1 MKPYVKINFACSL
14 DGRIASRG
22 GKAFKFSDDD
32 DLARVHRMRSES
44 DIILVGRNT
53 INLDDPKLVVN
64 EKYHKSEYIP
74 DAAIMDSNLTV
85 NYKARVFTY
94 PRKVV
99 IFCGSGAKDEKIPG
113 NLRSKIV
120 LRRSE
125 TPRPDSGFVL
135 RELGKMG
142 YSRIMIEGGKSV
154 ITSFISEGNWD
165 EISIFYSP
173 VMMGEEG
180 IPMFGTSEYPI
191 ELGTPEV
198 SKFGKGFLV
207 RIKKGL

>member
-1 MKPYVKINFACSL
+1 MKPYVRINFACSI
-14 DGRIASRG
+14 DGRIASRE
-22 GKAFKFSDDD
+22 GKAFKFSNLE
-32 DLARVHRMRSES
+32 DLTRVHRMRSES

-64 EKYHKSEYIP
+64 EKYHRSDHIP
-74 DAAIMDSNLTV
+74 DAAILDSDLTV
-85 NYKARVFTY
+85 NYEARVFSY

-99 IFCGSGAKDEKIPG
+99 IFCGSQANEEKVPES
-113 NLRSKIV
+113 LRSKIV
-120 LRRSE
+120 LRKSE
-125 TPRPDSGFVL
+125 KSRPDSGYIV

-142 YSRIMIEGGKSV
+142 YYRIMIEGGKSV

-173 VMMGEEG
+173 VMMGDDA
-180 IPMFGTSEYPI
+180 IPMFGTSEHTI

-198 SKFGKGFLV
+198 SKLGNGFLV
-207 RIKKGL
+207 KIKKRL